1 MATLAKD
8 CAIAKR
14 VDQLDWPQIRQ
25 TLEADGFAT
34 LEPILSPAE
43 CEDIS
48 AMYDARERFR
58 SRIEMARFRFGVGEY
73 KYFAAPLPSVVAEL
87 RSSLYPRVAPIA
99 NDWMTALRVPVRFPD
114 SLDDFLNRC
123 HRSGQ
128 TKPTPLLL
136 RYEAGGYNCMHQD
149 LYGEIA
155 FPLQFTFML
164 SCAGADYSGGEFLL
178 LEQRPRAQSK
188 CDAIVLQQGA
198 AILFATRYRPLKG
211 ARGFYRVNVR
221 HGISRVRNGR
231 RFALGII
238 FHDAK

>member
-1 MATLAKD
+1 MGPEAESLP
-8 CAIAKR
+8 IAQR
-14 VDQLDWPQIRQ
+14 VAQLDWEQIRQ
-25 TLEADGFAT
+25 AVEADGFAT
-34 LEPILSPAE
+34 LAPILSPRE
-43 CEDIS
+43 CADFS
-48 AMYDARERFR
+48 AMYEVRERFR

-73 KYFAAPLPSVVAEL
+73 KYFAMPLPLIIAEL
-87 RSSLYPRVAPIA
+87 RASLYPRVVPIA
-99 NDWMTALRVPVRFPD
+99 NDWMRALRTGIRFPD
-114 SLDDFLNRC
+114 VLDDFLDRC

-164 SCAGADYSGGEFLL
+164 SQAGKDYEGGEFLL
-178 LEQRPRAQSK
+178 LEQRPRAQSRG
-188 CDAIVLQQGA
+188 DAIALNQGA
-198 AILFATRYRPLKG
+198 GILFATRYRPVKG

-221 HGISRVRNGR
+221 HGISRVRSGR

>member
-1 MATLAKD
+1 MAAEPNI
-8 CAIAKR
+8 CGIAER
-14 VDQLDWPQIRQ
+14 VGQLDWRQIRQ
-25 TLEADGFAT
+25 AVEADGFAT
-34 LEPILSPAE
+34 LAPILSPAE
-43 CEDIS
+43 CANLR
-48 AMYDARERFR
+48 AMYQVREGFR
-58 SRIEMARFRFGVGEY
+58 SRIEMARFRFGLGEY
-73 KYFAAPLPSVVAEL
+73 KYFAAPLPPIVAEL
-87 RSSLYPRVAPIA
+87 RASLYPRVAPIA
-99 NDWMTALRVPVRFPD
+99 NDWMKALQMDIHFPD
-114 SLDDFLNRC
+114 TLDAFLDRC

-164 SCAGADYSGGEFLL
+164 SQQGTDYSGGEFLL
-178 LEQRPRAQSK
+178 LEQRPRAQSR
-188 CDAIVLQQGA
+188 CEAIALEQGA
-198 AILFATRYRPLKG
+198 AILFATRYRPVKG

>member
-1 MATLAKD
+1 MTPKVKD

-14 VDQLDWPQIRQ
+14 IAQLDWPQICQ
-25 TLEADGFAT
+25 ALEADGFAI

-43 CEDIS
+43 CQHVS
-48 AMYDARERFR
+48 AMYEARERFR
-58 SRIEMARFRFGVGEY
+58 SRIDMARFRFGLGEY
-73 KYFAAPLPSVVAEL
+73 KYFATPLPPIVAEL

-99 NDWMTALRVPVRFPD
+99 NDWMKALRIPVPFPD
-114 SLDDFLNRC
+114 SLDDFLDRC

-149 LYGEIA
+149 LYGEMA

-164 SCAGADYSGGEFLL
+164 SRAGADYSGGEFLL
-178 LEQRPRAQSK
+178 LEQRPRAQSR
-188 CDAIVLQQGA
+188 CDAIVLKQGA
-198 AILFATRYRPLKG
+198 AILFATRYRPVNG

-221 HGISRVRNGR
+221 HGISRVRKGR